1 MSGSPDW
8 TIRPLGTAD
17 LLAYRA
23 MRLDALRLHP
33 RAYGSSYEEEI
44 AYTADDFA
52 ARWPTPPGVM
62 LGAFTG
68 DRLIGFTGLQV
79 LARIK
84 LRHKGFIF
92 SVYVEA
98 AYRRR
103 GVAEGLMT
111 AAIAAAH
118 TAGLRYVWLTVAA
131 ENENARQLY
140 ERLGFRVFG
149 TEPRGLLVDGAFVD
163 EDMMVLDLD

>member
-8 TIRPLGTAD
+8 SIRALGAAD
-17 LLAYRA
+17 LAAYRVL
-23 MRLDALRLHP
+23 RLDALRLHP

-44 AYTADDFA
+44 EYTSDDFT

-62 LGAFTG
+62 LGTFVRE
-68 DRLIGFTGLQV
+68 RLVGFAGLQV
-79 LARIK
+79 PPKIK
-84 LRHKGFIF
+84 QRHKGFIF
-92 SVYVEA
+92 SVYVDA
-98 AYRRR
+98 AFRRL

-111 AAIAAAH
+111 AAITAARA
-118 TAGLRYVWLTVAA
+118 AGLRYVWLTVTAD
-131 ENENARQLY
+131 NDGARRLY
-140 ERLGFRVFG
+140 ERLGFRRFG

>member
-1 MSGSPDW
+1 MSASPAW
-8 TIRPLGTAD
+8 SIRALDTAD
-17 LLAYRA
+17 LPAFRV

-44 AYTADDFA
+44 EYTIDDFA
-52 ARWPTPPGVM
+52 ARWPTPPGVV
-62 LGAFTG
+62 LGAFVD
-68 DRLIGFTGLQV
+68 DRLVGFAGLQV
-79 LARIK
+79 PQKIK
-84 LRHKGFIF
+84 QRHKGFIY
-92 SVYVEA
+92 SVYVDA
-98 AYRRR
+98 AFRRL

-118 TAGLRYVWLTVAA
+118 EAGLRYVWLTVAA

-140 ERLGFRVFG
+140 ERLGFRRFG
-149 TEPRGLLVDGAFVD
+149 TEPRGLLVEGVFVD